1 MKVELSYYKPLF
13 QRIELAAAAP
23 SGLPSASL
31 VLARTG
37 RQAGGSERKLK
48 LRLSH
53 CARCDKA
60 TRAAAAENRA
70 RGRTGIRTRDVLRI
84 LKTLTD
90 KEIG

>member
-13 QRIELAAAAP
+13 QRIELVAAAP

-31 VLARTG
+31 VLASTG
-37 RQAGGSERKLK
+37 RQAGGSERKLKK

-60 TRAAAAENRA
+60 TRSSGSREQ
-70 RGRTGIRTRDVLRI
+70 GTKPHRDSNP
-84 LKTLTD
+84 
-90 KEIG
+90 

>member
-37 RQAGGSERKLK
+37 RQAGRQ
-48 LRLSH
+48 
-53 CARCDKA
+53 
-60 TRAAAAENRA
+60 AAA
-70 RGRTGIRTRDVLRI
+70 RGS
-84 LKTLTD
+84 
-90 KEIG
+90 